1 MGCRS
6 DPFTSIFSN
15 IGKVTP
21 YVAEQNS
28 AISLAAP
35 GSCPPNWLH
44 GNPTTAKPR
53 EPSSSCSFSSAV
65 YCGVS
70 PHLEATFTTRR
81 VLPSSEESELSEESC
96 PVRVFTGMSRMVTQ
110 LRYRS
115 RAPHR
120 LAEVASRHRGDERVH
135 RVLVRRQRSGQRVR
149 RGQPALDRL
158 ARPPVLPV
166 GQVPELHRVP
176 GVEVRPRHRLRRE
189 RPGALDPRPV

>member
-28 AISLAAP
+28 AIWSAVP

-53 EPSSSCSFSSAV
+53 EPNCSCSFSSAV

-70 PHLEATFTTRR
+70 PHLDATFTTSS
-81 VLPSSEESELSEESC
+81 VLPSSDASEESC

-115 RAPHR
+115 SAPH
-120 LAEVASRHRGDERVH
+120 LPPEVAPRDRGDERVH
-135 RVLVRRQRSGQRVR
+135 RVLVGRQRPWQRVR
-149 RGQPALDRL
+149 RGQPAL
-158 ARPPVLPV
+158 
-166 GQVPELHRVP
+166 H
-176 GVEVRPRHRLRRE
+176 
-189 RPGALDPRPV
+189 